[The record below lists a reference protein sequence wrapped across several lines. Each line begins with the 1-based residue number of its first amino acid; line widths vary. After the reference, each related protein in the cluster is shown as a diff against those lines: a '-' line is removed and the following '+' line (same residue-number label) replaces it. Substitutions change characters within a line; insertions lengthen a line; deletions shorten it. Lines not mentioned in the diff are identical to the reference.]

1 MRRFSVLII
10 LVMQEERDAFM
21 NELANLH
28 HQLKSLSG
36 HKSLLN
42 ESSGG
47 LADGFH
53 EESMEEL
60 GDKISLSYKPLHDMM
75 YECSKFAMNAL
86 EQWSQKEK
94 TFREFHAMKGQ
105 EIEDL
110 QAKVTELSISLL
122 FLS

>member
-1 MRRFSVLII
+1 
-10 LVMQEERDAFM
+10 MQEERDALM
-21 NELANLH
+21 KELANLH

-53 EESMEEL
+53 EEAMEEV
-60 GDKISLSYKPLHDMM
+60 GDKILLLDKPLHDMM
-75 YECSKFAMNAL
+75 HECSKFAVNAL
-86 EQWSQKEK
+86 EQWSQKEE
-94 TFREFHAMKGQ
+94 TFREFYVMKGQ

-110 QAKVTELSISLL
+110 HAKVTELSMSHDVVFS
-122 FLS
+122 FLSSAQR